1 MAVRSGPAPQINPAA
16 SAPPAPVW
24 RWPTRR
30 QLLQAGLALLAAACL
45 GFGARF
51 VLHRLAYL
59 TVSDAHIEAD
69 MVDVSS
75 RIGGWLTR
83 LAVEEGD
90 EVFAG
95 QILATIDSRETALA
109 QEQLTAERAAL
120 DAEHAA
126 ALAERERLQRHLQA
140 GIAQAEARLDVAE
153 AAAAAARAALAT
165 AQRDLER
172 AETLDVDGMIAR
184 QRVDAARQ
192 SVVDRQQAHRARLAE
207 ISLARTA
214 LADAR
219 QERRQLDVLAE
230 RIAALAAQRRAK
242 QAALAQ
248 LQVNL
253 ADHAVRSPIGGIVDE
268 RFVAAGEYVQPGQR
282 LLLVH
287 DPQAIWVEARVK
299 ETELRHLQTGA
310 PVTVRVDA
318 WPGEPFDGRVL
329 RIGHAA
335 TGEFAL
341 IPAPN
346 PSGNFTKITQ
356 RVPVQVALPQREGR
370 LRPGMMAVL
379 TIPKQTAS
387 TRAGE
392 ADAPAS

>member
-1 MAVRSGPAPQINPAA
+1 MAVRPLPAPGVD
-16 SAPPAPVW
+16 PAPATPAPKR
-24 RWPTRR
+24 RWPSRR
-30 QLLQAGLALLAAACL
+30 QLLRVALALLALAAL
-45 GFGARF
+45 GLGARF
-51 VLHRLAYL
+51 VMHRLAYL
-59 TVSDAHIEAD
+59 TVDDAHIEAD

-75 RIGGWLTR
+75 RVGGWLTR

-95 QILATIDSRETALA
+95 QILATIDSRGIALA

-126 ALAERERLQRHLQA
+126 ALAERERLQRHLEA
-140 GIAQAEARLDVAE
+140 GITQAQARLEVAE
-153 AAAAAARAALAT
+153 AAATAAKAALAT
-165 AQRDLER
+165 ARRDLTR

-192 SVVDRQQAHRARLAE
+192 RVVDRQQADRARRAE
-207 ISLARTA
+207 ITLARTA

-230 RIAALAAQRRAK
+230 RIAALAAQRQAK
-242 QAALAQ
+242 QASLAQ
-248 LQVNL
+248 LRVDL
-253 ADHAVRSPIGGIVDE
+253 ADHAVRSPVGGIVDE

-287 DPQAIWVEARVK
+287 DPQAIWVEARIK
-299 ETELRHLQTGA
+299 ETELRHLQAGA

-318 WPGEPFDGRVL
+318 WPGEAFSGRVL

-356 RVPVQVALPQREGR
+356 RVPVQVALGQHEGR

-379 TIPKQTAS
+379 TIPKQTAPA
-387 TRAGE
+387 RAGE
-392 ADAPAS
+392 AAAPTS

>member
-1 MAVRSGPAPQINPAA
+1 MAVRPLPTPELDPQ
-16 SAPPAPVW
+16 APPAPRR
-24 RWPTRR
+24 RWPGRR
-30 QLLQAGLALLAAACL
+30 ALLRVGLVLLALAAL
-45 GFGARF
+45 TLGARF
-51 VLHRLAYL
+51 VTHRLAYL
-59 TVSDAHIEAD
+59 TVDDAHIEAD

-75 RIGGWLTR
+75 RVGGWLTR
-83 LAVEEGD
+83 FAVEEGD

-95 QILATIDSRETALA
+95 QILATIDSREIALA

-120 DAEHAA
+120 DAERAA

-140 GIAQAEARLDVAE
+140 GIAQAEARLEVAE
-153 AAAAAARAALAT
+153 AAATAADAALAT
-165 AQRDLER
+165 ARRDLER

-192 SVVDRQQAHRARLAE
+192 RVVDQQQAHRARLAE
-207 ISLARTA
+207 ISLARTG
-214 LADAR
+214 LVDAR

-230 RIAALAAQRRAK
+230 RIAALTAQRQAK

-248 LQVNL
+248 LRVDL
-253 ADHAVRSPIGGIVDE
+253 ADHAVRSPVGGIVDE

-299 ETELRHLQTGA
+299 ETELRHLQAGA
-310 PVTVRVDA
+310 PVTVHVDA
-318 WPGEPFDGRVL
+318 WPDEAFAGRVL

-356 RVPVQVALPQREGR
+356 RLPVRVSIDEQGLD
-370 LRPGMMAVL
+370 LRPGMMVEVR
-379 TIPKQTAS
+379 IDV
-387 TRAGE
+387 GGG
-392 ADAPAS
+392 